1 MNKTRVKCSHCS
13 ARFFLFESLNPC
25 PHCRTAY
32 SVKKGRKLN
41 MDEMVGIQVSSEEEN
56 E

>member
-13 ARFFLFESLNPC
+13 TRFFLLENLNPC
-25 PHCRTAY
+25 PHCKTSY

-41 MDEMVGIQVSSEEEN
+41 IDEIVNIIPEEDN

>member
-13 ARFFLFESLNPC
+13 ARFFLIDLKPC
-25 PHCRTAY
+25 PHCKTAY

-41 MDEMVGIQVSSEEEN
+41 IDEIVGVAPEEE
-56 E
+56 EEED